1 MNTIT
6 TIKKQLLQS
15 TSVSSEKH
23 ATFYKTGAG
32 HYAEHDQFIGVT
44 VPTLRQIAKTYQNLP
59 LEDIQT
65 LLESPYNEERL
76 LALFILISQYK
87 KAGKQT
93 KEELYQFYLNNINH
107 INNWNLVD
115 ASAHLIIGAHL
126 LEGNKEILFSLAKSK
141 ILWERRIA
149 IISTWYFIR
158 NADLASTFK
167 LATLL
172 LNDRHD
178 LIHKAVGWMLRE
190 AGKKDQ
196 NQLIAFLNQYA
207 SQMPRTMLRYSI
219 EKFPEVQRKM
229 YLCSSLKKHP
239 TSSL

>member
-1 MNTIT
+1 MNDIII
-6 TIKKQLLQS
+6 IKNELLQS
-15 TSVSSEKH
+15 VSVTRENN
-23 ATFYKTGAG
+23 AYFFKTGPG
-32 HYAEHDQFIGVT
+32 DYAEHDKFIGVT
-44 VPTLRQIAKTYQNLP
+44 VPKIRKIAKTYQYLS
-59 LEDIQT
+59 LQDIQT

-76 LALFILISQYK
+76 AALFILIHQYK
-87 KAGKQT
+87 KAGNHF
-93 KEELYQFYLNNINH
+93 KEEIYQFYISHIKH

-115 ASAHLIIGAHL
+115 ASAHLIIGTHL
-126 LEGNKEILFSLAKSK
+126 FKGNREMLFTLAKSK

-158 NADLASTFK
+158 NDELACTFE
-167 LATLL
+167 LAKLL
-172 LNDRHD
+172 LSDPHD
-178 LIHKAVGWMLRE
+178 LMHKAVGWMLRE

-229 YLCSSLKKHP
+229 YLSSSLK
-239 TSSL
+239 SAVR

>member
-15 TSVSSEKH
+15 TPVSSEKH
-23 ATFYKTGAG
+23 AIFYKTGAG

-93 KEELYQFYLNNINH
+93 KEELYQFYLNNIIH

-149 IISTWYFIR
+149 IVSTWYFIR
-158 NADLASTFK
+158 NADLACTFK

-172 LNDRHD
+172 LNDQHD
-178 LIHKAVGWMLRE
+178 LIHKAVGWMLR
-190 AGKKDQ
+190 
-196 NQLIAFLNQYA
+196 
-207 SQMPRTMLRYSI
+207 
-219 EKFPEVQRKM
+219 
-229 YLCSSLKKHP
+229 
-239 TSSL
+239 